1 MKLKYKKQYFFLEV
15 LKLFIIFTIINL
27 LLLYIINCIFKTN

>member
-1 MKLKYKKQYFFLEV
+1 MKSKYKKEYFFLEA

-27 LLLYIINCIFKTN
+27 LLLYIINSNINN